1 MFSGNDLGNGM
12 VKRLGTNDIE
22 ATDLINNIFCTERC
36 KKYKNII
43 FGLSVPISL
52 TLRLTHIFYVNV
64 CKFVLPPHGISGR
77 RIRQVAVT
85 LYLGE
90 ERHQEG
96 GARVSECTV
105 GEGHHQINSVHRP
118 AIPLFTR
125 LFSVG
130 G

>member
-1 MFSGNDLGNGM
+1 MQK
-12 VKRLGTNDIE
+12 VQK
-22 ATDLINNIFCTERC
+22 
-36 KKYKNII
+36 
-43 FGLSVPISL
+43 
-52 TLRLTHIFYVNV
+52 HIFWPLSFYFYYIVKEIDFYIKN
-64 CKFVLPPHGISGR
+64 CKFFLPPHGISGR

-90 ERHQEG
+90 ESHQEG
-96 GARVSECTV
+96 GARISECKA
-105 GEGHHQINSVHRP
+105 GEGHHPINSVHRP